1 MFAITGATG
10 KVGGAVARTLLAA
23 GQSIRVVVRDLSKS
37 GTWAA
42 RGADIAL
49 ADTRDASALTTAFS
63 NVDGAFA
70 MLPPTFDPSPGFTEG
85 RAMIEALHSA
95 LRVAQP
101 PKLVVLSTIGADAPQ
116 PNLLNQLGLLEHAL
130 ADLPMPVTFLR
141 AAWFMENAAW
151 DVTPALTDG
160 VISSYLQPLDKT
172 FPMVSAEDVGRTAAE
187 LLLESWRGHRVIE
200 LEGPRRV
207 SPNDIAT
214 AFTRAL
220 RGPVTAR
227 IVSRAGWDRLF
238 REQGMI
244 NPMPRMQMLDGF
256 NEGWIDFP
264 KRDGESR
271 KGTITI
277 DQAIKALVVE
287 TPVKAG
293 SS

>member
-10 KVGGAVARTLLAA
+10 KVGAAVARALIADR
-23 GQSIRVVVRDLSKS
+23 QPIRVVVRDASKGASWTALS
-37 GTWAA
+37 AEVA
-42 RGADIAL
+42 IADSTDVTA
-49 ADTRDASALTTAFS
+49 TTAALS
-63 NVDGAFA
+63 RSAGAFV
-70 MLPPTFDPSPGFTEG
+70 MLPPNFDPSPDFREA
-85 RAMIEALHSA
+85 RRLIEALHSA
-95 LRVAQP
+95 LQHAQP
-101 PKLVVLSTIGADAPQ
+101 EKVVVLSTIGADAPQ

-151 DVTPALTDG
+151 DVTPARTDG

-187 LLLESWRGHRVIE
+187 LLLENWRGHRVID

-264 KRDGESR
+264 KRDAESR

>member
-23 GQSIRVVVRDLSKS
+23 DQSIRVVVRDPSKS
-37 GTWAA
+37 KTWTA

-49 ADTRDASALTTAFS
+49 ADIRDASALTKAFS
-63 NVDGAFA
+63 DVDGAFA

-85 RAMIEALHSA
+85 RAMIEALHTA

-151 DVTPALTDG
+151 DITPAHTDG

-172 FPMVSAEDVGRTAAE
+172 FPMVSAEDVGRTAAD
-187 LLLESWRGHRVIE
+187 LLLESWTGHRVIE

-207 SPNDIAT
+207 SPNDIAN
-214 AFTRAL
+214 AFTSAL
-220 RGPVTAR
+220 REPVTAR
-227 IVSRAGWDRLF
+227 IVSRTGWDKLF
-238 REQGMI
+238 REQGMM

-264 KRDGESR
+264 KRDAESR

-287 TPVKAG
+287 TPVKTG

>member
-23 GQSIRVVVRDLSKS
+23 DQSIRVVVRDLSKS
-37 GTWAA
+37 KTWAA

-49 ADTRDASALTTAFS
+49 ADTRDASALTKALS

-85 RAMIEALHSA
+85 RAMIEALHTA

-151 DVTPALTDG
+151 DVASARTDG

-187 LLLESWRGHRVIE
+187 LLLESWTGHRVIE

-207 SPNDIAT
+207 SPKDIAT
-214 AFTRAL
+214 AFTSAL

-238 REQGMI
+238 REQGMM

-264 KRDGESR
+264 KRDAESR